1 MNKKT
6 GVWLIF
12 SMLLIYAA
20 TLIFATVTKPGN
32 QLPPT
37 GDDETLEISQV
48 TLTDGRGEQPL
59 QLPNHIDVEGEV
71 TLRTTLDYSFAG
83 NTSPT
88 LILQANHTFM
98 TFVLDG
104 VELYRVEPRGH
115 SLGNYFVHIPLPT
128 QMENAPLEIKI
139 SVPENGQK
147 RVQIPAI
154 TIAAEGQFIKELVR
168 DCLPSL
174 VLNTMILFCGV
185 LMLLLA
191 LLDRKHTD
199 APRMLLRGI
208 LALNC
213 ALYFMCETACVVY
226 LLEAPRFIYHLDM
239 LSFALLGPPLLILMG
254 TEMSGWRKRLL
265 NVLAALGVVNAA
277 VQATLA
283 FAGVAELRAML
294 SVTHLTQIVSI
305 LAMAVCLIYGLAR
318 KEKNRVLYTGI
329 IIVVGGAVDMVL
341 FLTEQNESNVFFLK
355 IALLIY
361 FLQQLVQFVRLLME
375 QSAERAREVYYKAL
389 AMQDPMTRC
398 YSRAAFE
405 IDKQEW
411 KGGSVR
417 TVFFL
422 DLNNL
427 KEVNDQYGHQE
438 GDRLIRA
445 FGEILSQVFQAVGKC
460 YRVGG
465 DEFWIFCDG
474 LEPLRAA
481 AMVRTAAE
489 ATAAYNQKNSTAAPL
504 RYAVGLADTGETKG
518 DLEQA
523 LRLADQRMYRDKR
536 AEKEG
541 RQPAEEQG
549 L

>member
-6 GVWLIF
+6 GGWLIC
-12 SMLLIYAA
+12 SMLLIYVA
-20 TLIFATVTKPGN
+20 TLVFTTVTKAGN
-32 QLPPT
+32 QLAPS
-37 GDDETLEISQV
+37 GDEKKLEVSQV
-48 TLTDGRGEQPL
+48 TLIDGGGERPL
-59 QLPNHIDVEGEV
+59 LLPAYIDVEGEV
-71 TLRTTLDYSFAG
+71 TLRATLDYSFAG
-83 NTSPT
+83 HTAPT
-88 LILQANHTFM
+88 LMLQANHTFM
-98 TFVLDG
+98 TFLLDG
-104 VELYRVEPRGH
+104 EELYRVEPRDH
-115 SLGNYFVHIPLPT
+115 SLGNYFAHIPLPA
-128 QMENAPLEIKI
+128 QAENATLEIKI

-154 TIAAEGQFIKELVR
+154 TIAAEGQFIKELVG

-174 VLNTMILFCGV
+174 VLNAMILFCGM

-191 LLDRKHTD
+191 LLDRRHSD

-226 LLEAPRFIYHLDM
+226 LVEASRFVYYLDM

-265 NVLAALGVVNAA
+265 NVLAGLGVVNAA
-277 VQATLA
+277 GQAVLA
-283 FAGVAELRAML
+283 FSGVAELRQML
-294 SVTHLTQIVSI
+294 SITHITQIVSI
-305 LAMAVCLIYGLAR
+305 LAMAVCLISCLVR
-318 KEKNRVLYTGI
+318 KEKNRVLYTGL

-341 FLTEQNESNVFFLK
+341 FLTERNTTNVFFLK

-361 FLQQLVQFVRLLME
+361 FLQQLVQFVHLLME

-389 AMQDPMTRC
+389 ALQDPMTRC

-411 KGGSVR
+411 KGESVR

-438 GDRLIRA
+438 GDQLIRA
-445 FGEILSQVFQAVGKC
+445 FGEILSQVFQSVGKC

-474 LEPLRAA
+474 LEPMRSA
-481 AMVRTAAE
+481 AMVQAAE
-489 ATAAYNQKNSTAAPL
+489 EATGAYNQKNSAAAPL

-518 DLEQA
+518 DLEEA

-541 RQPAEEQG
+541 R
-549 L
+549 